1 MLYYQSMNGPN
12 PKKLMKTIA
21 GLPRGYARFLADLK
35 GRIRSAQIKA
45 SLAVNAELVLL
56 YWDIGREILGRQKN
70 TGWGAKVID
79 RLASDLTKGFPGTKG
94 FSARNLKYMRALAEA
109 YPEKSI
115 VQQAA
120 AQIPWWHN
128 VVIIEKV
135 KCHSERL
142 WYIQKTIENGWSR
155 AVLWHQIESKL
166 YERQKGTRK
175 LTNFCRTLPPPQS
188 DLANKVLKDPYNFDF
203 LDLKEAALEKDLEKG
218 LLEHIRSFLLELGK
232 GFAFVGS
239 QYPLKVDGE
248 ELYLDLLFYHLKLR
262 SFIVID
268 LKMTEFKP
276 EFAGKMNFYL
286 SAMDDLLRH
295 PEDRPTIG
303 IILCKG
309 RNKVLVEYA
318 LHDSRKPIGVS
329 SYKLTHA
336 LPKQLKGSLPTI
348 QELETE
354 LKSGIGNAAK

>member
-1 MLYYQSMNGPN
+1 
-12 PKKLMKTIA
+12 
-21 GLPRGYARFLADLK
+21 
-35 GRIRSAQIKA
+35 
-45 SLAVNAELVLL
+45 
-56 YWDIGREILGRQKN
+56 
-70 TGWGAKVID
+70 
-79 RLASDLTKGFPGTKG
+79 
-94 FSARNLKYMRALAEA
+94 
-109 YPEKSI
+109 
-115 VQQAA
+115 
-120 AQIPWWHN
+120 